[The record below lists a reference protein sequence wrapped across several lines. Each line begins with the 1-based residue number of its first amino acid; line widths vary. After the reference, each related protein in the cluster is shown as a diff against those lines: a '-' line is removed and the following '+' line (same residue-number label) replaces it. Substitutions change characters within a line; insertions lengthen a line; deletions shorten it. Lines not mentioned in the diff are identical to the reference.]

1 MMPFREG
8 YGAGEIDLI
17 EFTDILIKHCLP
29 VQIDQI
35 LQEITDRYHRGCCP
49 ICGSDE
55 QPVDKKSGKRPSYMD
70 DISLEQLRKMD
81 DVEWH
86 EMHEVDCF
94 VTLIEEMR
102 SLKPVEK

>member
-1 MMPFREG
+1 MPFREG
-8 YGAGEIDLI
+8 YGTGEIDLV

-35 LQEITDRYHRGCCP
+35 LQEITDRYEHGCCP
-49 ICGSDE
+49 ICGSQE
-55 QPVDKKSGKRPSYMD
+55 APHDKDGKP
-70 DISLEQLRKMD
+70 LPHGA
-81 DVEWH
+81 DVSNAEWH
-86 EMHEVDCF
+86 ELHEVDCF